1 MTRKITK
8 RLETFRI
15 RAEIILAHDDPNS
28 ATYDE
33 FNSLKFYQFQIFRSE
48 ELRRP
53 VLNRIIRS
61 YQSLATMVSFYRL
74 PRWGGASNHSSEKE
88 KFVMDDQT
96 LDYINSTLTETGPA
110 VLGIGLKNVMTT

>member
-1 MTRKITK
+1 MTIRVRQRKCL
-8 RLETFRI
+8 RLINRNTF
-15 RAEIILAHDDPNS
+15 
-28 ATYDE
+28 
-33 FNSLKFYQFQIFRSE
+33 KFFRSE

-74 PRWGGASNHSSEKE
+74 PRWGGADRISGESKQ

-96 LDYINSTLTETGPA
+96 LDFINSTLTETGPA